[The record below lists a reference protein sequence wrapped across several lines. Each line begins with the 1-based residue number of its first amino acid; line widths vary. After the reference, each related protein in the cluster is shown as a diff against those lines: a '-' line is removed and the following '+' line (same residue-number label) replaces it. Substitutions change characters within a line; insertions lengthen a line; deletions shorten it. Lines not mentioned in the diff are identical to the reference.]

1 MMNPPSLVLALVLGL
16 LVPPLPAYPLTAPVV
31 ERTAPDQIVIRWQG
45 NGPVDVYLTERPDAP
60 IAQAT
65 RVAQGDWDGRFTATW
80 TQPSRP
86 YVILKED
93 RDGRLTRVAE
103 RLLPLEH
110 GSNFRD
116 LGGYE
121 GADGK
126 HVRWGMIYR
135 TAATPMLTDADS
147 RYVEGL
153 GIGADIDLRSVEERE
168 LAPDAAVLRTRAR
181 YYANDYPA
189 SDVFAKLVPPPA
201 GAPHPAVSG
210 QSSLYRGWLVSLAPQ
225 FRAIFRQLLA
235 QKGAVTYHCSAG
247 QDRTGVASALVLSA
261 LGVPRETIL
270 ADYQLS
276 TADRRPDYEMPP
288 IDPAQ
293 HPGNMVAAFYAK
305 ARAAGPMTAKP
316 LYDAQG
322 VAYLQQTFDEI
333 DSRWGS
339 VDAYLDKELGIG
351 PRDVARL
358 RALYLE

>member
-1 MMNPPSLVLALVLGL
+1 MNPRSLSLAFAASLFVLSA
-16 LVPPLPAYPLTAPVV
+16 AHAQTAPSV
-31 ERTAPDQIVIRWQG
+31 ERTAPNQIAIHWQG
-45 NGPVDVYLTERPDAP
+45 ADPIDVYLADRPDAP
-60 IAQAT
+60 VAKAR
-65 RVAQGDWDGRFTATW
+65 RVAKADRDGDFTAAW
-80 TQPSRP
+80 TTPTRP
-86 YVILKED
+86 YVILRDE
-93 RDGRLTRVAE
+93 RDGHLTRVAE
-103 RLLPLEH
+103 RLLPLER

-116 LGGYE
+116 LGGYP

-135 TAATPMLTDADS
+135 TAATPMLSDADS
-147 RYVEGL
+147 RYVERL

-168 LAPDAAVLRTRAR
+168 LAPDAAVLRTHAR

-189 SDVFAKLVPPPA
+189 SDVFSKLVPPPA
-201 GAPHPAVSG
+201 GAPRPATSG

-225 FRAIFRQLLA
+225 FRDIFRELLA
-235 QKGAVTYHCSAG
+235 DKGAVTYHCSAG

-261 LGVPRETIL
+261 LGVPRDVIL

-293 HPGNMVAAFYAK
+293 HPGNMVAVFYAK
-305 ARAAGPMTAKP
+305 ARAAGPLTAKP
-316 LYDAQG
+316 LYDAKG
-322 VAYLQQTFDEI
+322 VAYLQETFDEI

-351 PRDVARL
+351 PRELARL

>member
-1 MMNPPSLVLALVLGL
+1 MNPLSLPLALVASLF
-16 LVPPLPAYPLTAPVV
+16 LVSAAQAQTAPTV
-31 ERTAPDQIVIRWQG
+31 ERTASDQIVIRWQG
-45 NGPVDVYLTERPDAP
+45 ADPVDVYIADRPDA
-60 IAQAT
+60 AVAKAN
-65 RVAQGDWDGRFTATW
+65 RVAHDDKDGAFTATW
-80 TQPSRP
+80 TTPSRP
-86 YVILKED
+86 YVTLKD
-93 RDGRLTRVAE
+93 TRDGHLTRVAD
-103 RLLPLEH
+103 RLLPLER

-116 LGGYE
+116 LGGYP

-168 LAPDAAVLRTRAR
+168 LAPDAAVLRTHAR

-189 SDVFAKLVPPPA
+189 SDVFSKLVPPPA
-201 GAPHPAVSG
+201 GAPHPAASG
-210 QSSLYRGWLVSLAPQ
+210 QSSLYRGWLISLAPQ
-225 FRAIFRQLLA
+225 FRDIFQQLLA
-235 QKGAVTYHCSAG
+235 DKGAVTYHCSAG

-261 LGVPRETIL
+261 LGVPRDVIL

-276 TADRRPDYEMPP
+276 TADRRPDYEMPA

-293 HPGNMVAAFYAK
+293 HPGNMVAVYYAK
-305 ARAAGPMTAKP
+305 ARAAGPLTAKP
-316 LYDAQG
+316 LYDAKG
-322 VAYLQQTFDEI
+322 VAYLQETFDEI

-351 PRDVARL
+351 PRELDRL

>member
-1 MMNPPSLVLALVLGL
+1 MNPRSLPLALVASLFL
-16 LVPPLPAYPLTAPVV
+16 LSAAQAQTAPTV
-31 ERTAPDQIVIRWQG
+31 ERAAPDQIVIRWQG
-45 NGPVDVYLTERPDAP
+45 GGPVDVYLSDRPDAP
-60 IAQAT
+60 ISKAT
-65 RVAQGDWDGRFTATW
+65 RVAQGDKDGAFTATW
-80 TQPSRP
+80 TQASRP
-86 YVILKED
+86 YVILRNE
-93 RDGRLTRVAE
+93 RDGHLTRVAE

-116 LGGYE
+116 LGGYP

-126 HVRWGMIYR
+126 HVRWGLIYR
-135 TAATPMLTDADS
+135 TAATPMLTVADS
-147 RYVEGL
+147 RYVERL

-168 LAPDAAVLRTRAR
+168 LAPDAAVLRTKAR

-189 SDVFAKLVPPPA
+189 SDVFSKLIQPPA
-201 GAPHPAVSG
+201 GAPHPAASG

-225 FRAIFRQLLA
+225 FRDIFQQLLA
-235 QKGAVTYHCSAG
+235 DKGAVTYHCSAG

-261 LGVPRETIL
+261 LGVPREVIL

-288 IDPAQ
+288 VDPAQ
-293 HPGNMVAAFYAK
+293 HPGNMVAVFYAK
-305 ARAAGPMTAKP
+305 ARAAGPLTAKP
-316 LYDAQG
+316 LYDASG
-322 VAYLQQTFDEI
+322 RAFLQETFDEI

-351 PRDVARL
+351 ARERARL